1 MDKIKLGRK
10 ICSGIGDLVLRRLNA
25 SDLTEK

>member
-10 ICSGIGDLVLRRLNA
+10 ICRGIRDLGLRRLNA
-25 SDLTEK
+25 SVLTEK